1 MSAREPLV
9 VYVRVTDGPVSEEGH
24 ALDPV
29 CGRDLPTGAT
39 RGKVIHAGV
48 EYLFCSLSCARAFAA
63 RPTEFLA

>member
-1 MSAREPLV
+1 MTPREPMV
-9 VYVRVTDGPVSEEGH
+9 VYVRIKDGPASENGH

-29 CGRDLPTGAT
+29 CGRELASVST

>member
-9 VYVRVTDGPVSEEGH
+9 VYVRVEDGPVSGDGH
-24 ALDPV
+24 AVDPV
-29 CGRDLPTGAT
+29 CGRELVSGVA

-63 RPTEFLA
+63 RPTEFVT